1 VSLFLTFITSLMLG
15 MRHAT
20 DPDHIVAVTT
30 IVSRERSVV
39 KAAGI
44 GAVWGIGHTVTLLL
58 VGGAIIAFKVAFNAR
73 LGLSLELSV
82 AIMLIVLGLLNI
94 FDVRASTRGI
104 SMAMSP
110 PLRHRH
116 RILSKSPCRPSP
128 ALKRPAPATPSA
140 ISASRPFVVGIV
152 HGLAGSAGAALLI
165 VPLID
170 DPRWAALYLLTFG
183 LGTIVGMAFITLT
196 IALPSLLATAHL
208 PSLQRSLRIASGAVS
223 LVFGLYLAH
232 KIGFTDGLFTSDPRW
247 TPR

>member
-44 GAVWGIGHTVTLLL
+44 GAVWGIGHTITLLL

-94 FDVRASTRGI
+94 FDVRASTRG
-104 SMAMSP
+104 
-110 PLRHRH
+110 
-116 RILSKSPCRPSP
+116 
-128 ALKRPAPATPSA
+128 

-183 LGTIVGMAFITLT
+183 LGTIVGMAFVTLT
-196 IALPSLLATAHL
+196 IAVPSLLATAHL
-208 PSLQRSLRIASGAVS
+208 PSFQRSLRIASGAVS
-223 LVFGLYLAH
+223 LAFGLYLAH

-247 TPR
+247 TPQ

>member
-1 VSLFLTFITSLMLG
+1 MSLFLTFITSLLLG

-44 GAVWGIGHTVTLLL
+44 GAVWGIGHTITLLL
-58 VGGAIIAFKVAFNAR
+58 VGGAIIAFKVGLDAR
-73 LGLSLELSV
+73 LGLSLEMSV

-104 SMAMSP
+104 G
-110 PLRHRH
+110 
-116 RILSKSPCRPSP
+116 
-128 ALKRPAPATPSA
+128 
-140 ISASRPFVVGIV
+140 ASRPFFVGIV

-183 LGTIVGMAFITLT
+183 VGTIVGMAITT
-196 IALPSLLATAHL
+196 VAIAAPSLLAAAHI
-208 PSLQRSLRIASGAVS
+208 PSLQRSLRVTSGAVS

-232 KIGFTDGLFTSDPRW
+232 KIGFADGLFTSDPHW
-247 TPR
+247 TPQ